1 MILYGIAL
9 VFNMCF
15 TSRTPETP
23 HERGR
28 VCDQPRIEDGVQF
41 PHPWKMSWHGLQ
53 EQRTRSSRSR
63 VSLRM
68 EMQICRVI
76 CVAPFMFKS
85 LIRKL
90 QSDCIFVF
98 VNEHMTSALCSCC
111 HEKMAEKQESG
122 TFRIKLSTNKGYIR
136 TCWHCY
142 VKAINILLLF
152 LLPCLPEEK

>member
-53 EQRTRSSRSR
+53 EQRTVAVEVVCHCVWR
-63 VSLRM
+63 
-68 EMQICRVI
+68 CRFI
-76 CVAPFMFKS
+76 A
-85 LIRKL
+85 
-90 QSDCIFVF
+90 
-98 VNEHMTSALCSCC
+98 
-111 HEKMAEKQESG
+111 
-122 TFRIKLSTNKGYIR
+122 
-136 TCWHCY
+136 
-142 VKAINILLLF
+142 
-152 LLPCLPEEK
+152 